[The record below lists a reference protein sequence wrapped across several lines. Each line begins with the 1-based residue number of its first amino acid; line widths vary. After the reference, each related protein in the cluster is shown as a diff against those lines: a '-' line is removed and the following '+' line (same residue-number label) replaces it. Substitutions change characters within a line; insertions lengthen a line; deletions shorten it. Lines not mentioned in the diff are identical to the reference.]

1 MATEI
6 KLTRTNFMKQALA
19 YAGAIGKVQGL
30 LEFLNNNPDAYSANE
45 IITRLNEYV
54 DVMKDE
60 LKGVVTE

>member
-30 LEFLNNNPDAYSANE
+30 LEFLNNHPDVYSANE

-54 DVMKDE
+54 SVMEDE
-60 LKGVVTE
+60 LKDVVTK

>member
-1 MATEI
+1 MTTD
-6 KLTRTNFMKQALA
+6 KQFTRQNFMKQALA

-30 LEFLNNNPDAYSANE
+30 LEFLNNNPDVYSANE